1 MILESILI
9 FQQFMIKAFP
19 FVDVRVLKAESA
31 QRRINNGVSKEKL
44 HFYNQNKWVLSFS
57 PVFSKIDLLR
67 KLGELLS

>member
-44 HFYNQNKWVLSFS
+44 HFYNQNKRVLSFS
-57 PVFSKIDLLR
+57 SVFSKIDLLR